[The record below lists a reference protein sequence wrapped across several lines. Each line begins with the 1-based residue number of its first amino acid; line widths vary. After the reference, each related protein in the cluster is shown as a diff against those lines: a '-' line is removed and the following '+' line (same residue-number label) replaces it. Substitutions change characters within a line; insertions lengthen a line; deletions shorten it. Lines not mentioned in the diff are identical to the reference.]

1 MSETRDPVHR
11 HPALGRI
18 DRSRRF
24 TFTFDGREVEAY
36 EGDTVASALLAEGTH
51 MVTRSFKYH
60 RPRGIVGAGSEDPA
74 GLVQLHGTG
83 ADALPNTRATEQAAY
98 PGLDVHA
105 QNCWPSLER
114 DVGAVNDLAWRFL
127 AAGFYYKTF
136 MGSRL
141 PSWLG
146 RVSLPGWGL
155 YEGFIRRSAGL
166 GIAPDPDARDPDA
179 YESVNRHCDVLVVG
193 GGPAGLAAA
202 LDASA
207 GGARV
212 ILCDETDRFGGTT
225 LGRADTFGAI
235 DGRAPVAWAEAALE
249 TLRAR
254 DEVTIL
260 PRTTATGY
268 YSDNFVA
275 LWEQVQ
281 DHLVP
286 EARDPRLPRQ
296 RLWRIRAKRVVLATG
311 AVERPLVFHQNDRPG
326 ILLAGAMRTFLHRYG
341 VLVGACPAIFANN
354 DTGWDAAFDLAD
366 AGAKIAAIVDLR
378 AEVGAGLVEAATAR
392 GIPVHLASAV
402 VGTSGRMRLSA
413 IRVARLSED
422 GRSVAG
428 EPVSIDC
435 DALGMAGGWSPNVAL
450 FSQSRGALRFDE
462 ALQAFVPG
470 KAWQP
475 QASAGACNGEMTLAE
490 VVAAG
495 AKAGAEAAEATG
507 FAGETSRPT
516 VTSDETTQGSL
527 RIIADIPSDVAP
539 EDRRAFVDW
548 QDDVTTKDLKLSLQE
563 GFSSVEHLKRYTTTG
578 MGTDQGKTV
587 NLNAFSYMADH
598 GGVRVPEVGITTFR
612 QPYKPISFG
621 ALAGAH
627 VHDHFAPRRTTPM
640 HDWHMEADAVFEPVG
655 DWLRARAYPRPGES
669 FDEAVQRESL
679 ATRTRCGMLDASTLG
694 KIDVRGAD
702 AREFLHRIYTNA
714 WLKLKPGQCRYGFML
729 GEDGMVMDDGVTAC
743 IADDHFHMT
752 TTTGGAADVLTH
764 LEDYLQTEWTDLR
777 VHLTT
782 VTEQWAVMS
791 LSGPNAPA
799 LMEELTDAD
808 THPERFGFMAWQEA
822 ELLGVPARVFRI
834 SFTGEPN
841 SYEINVPARYG
852 LSVWREIVARGAR
865 HGLTPYGTEA
875 MHLLRAEKGFVIVGQ
890 DTDGTVTPHDLR
902 MSWGVAAKKPD
913 FVGKRSLDRAD
924 TARKDRRQL
933 VGLLTEDPGFVPM
946 EGTQVIAEAAEGA
959 RATPMI
965 GHVTSAYHSP
975 NVGRSIA
982 LALIDDGQ
990 ARMGS
995 TVHLSVRGE
1004 APRAARISE
1013 TDFLA
1018 LRDAGV
1024 LGASPVALPAV
1035 LPEAAE

>member
-1 MSETRDPVHR
+1 MSETRTPVHR
-11 HPALGRI
+11 HPALGRV

-24 TFTFDGREVEAY
+24 TFSFDGREVEAY

-51 MVTRSFKYH
+51 AITRSFKYH

-98 PGLDVHA
+98 PGLEVHA
-105 QNCWPSLER
+105 QNCWPSLEH

-127 AAGFYYKTF
+127 PAGFYYKTF
-136 MGSRL
+136 MGAS
-141 PSWLG
+141 G
-146 RVSLPGWGL
+146 LPGWGL

-166 GIAPDPDARDPDA
+166 GVAPDPEARDPDS
-179 YESVNRHCDVLVVG
+179 YESVNRHCDVLVIG
-193 GGPAGLAAA
+193 GGPAGIAAA
-202 LDASA
+202 LNASA

-212 ILCDETDRFGGTT
+212 ILCDETDRFGGTP
-225 LGRADTFGAI
+225 LGRADGFGTI
-235 DGRAPVAWAEAALE
+235 DGMAPATWAGGALE
-249 TLRAR
+249 TLAAR
-254 DEVTIL
+254 EEVVVL

-268 YSDNFVA
+268 YSDNFVT

-281 DHLVP
+281 DHLAP
-286 EARDPRLPRQ
+286 ADRDARLPRQ

-311 AVERPLVFHQNDRPG
+311 AVERPLVFHGNDRPG
-326 ILLAGAMRTFLHRYG
+326 VMLAGALRTFLHRYG
-341 VLVGACPAIFANN
+341 VLVGARPAIFANN
-354 DTGWDAAFDLAD
+354 DTGWEAAFDLAD
-366 AGAKIAAIVDLR
+366 AGAEVAAIIDLR
-378 AEVGAGLVEAATAR
+378 PSVGASLPERAEAR
-392 GIPVHLASAV
+392 GIPVHLGSAV
-402 VGTSGRMRLSA
+402 TATSGRMRISQVC
-413 IRVARLSED
+413 VARLSDD
-422 GRSVAG
+422 GRSIAG
-428 EPVSIDC
+428 VGTGIDC

-462 ALQAFVPG
+462 AVEAFVPG
-470 KAWQP
+470 RAWQP
-475 QASAGACNGEMTLAE
+475 QTSAGACNGALTLAE
-490 VVAAG
+490 AVAEG
-495 AKAGAEAAEATG
+495 ARAGAEAATETG
-507 FAGETSRPT
+507 FAGETATPQ
-516 VTSDETTQGSL
+516 VTSDEIPQGTL
-527 RIIADIPSDVAP
+527 RIIADIPSDVEAK
-539 EDRRAFVDW
+539 DRRAFVDW
-548 QDDVTTKDLKLSLQE
+548 QDDVTTKDLKLAMQE

-598 GGVRVPEVGITTFR
+598 GGVSVPEVGITTFR
-612 QPYKPISFG
+612 QPYKPVSFG

-627 VHDHFAPRRTTPM
+627 VQEHFAPRRTTPM
-640 HDWHMEADAVFEPVG
+640 HDWHVEADAIFEPVG
-655 DWLRARAYPRPGES
+655 DWLRARAYPETGES
-669 FDEAVQRESL
+669 FEDAVQRESL
-679 ATRTRCGMLDASTLG
+679 ATRTACGMLDASTLG
-694 KIDVRGAD
+694 KIDVRGPD
-702 AREFLHRIYTNA
+702 ARELLQRIYTNA
-714 WLKLKPGQCRYGFML
+714 WAKLKPGMCRYGFML

-777 VHLTT
+777 VYLTS

-791 LSGPNAPA
+791 LSGPSAPA

-808 THPERFGFMAWQEA
+808 THPERFAFMAWKAA
-822 ELLGVPARVFRI
+822 EVLGVPARIFRI
-834 SFTGEPN
+834 SFTGEAY

-852 LSVWREIVARGAR
+852 LSVWREILARGRR

-875 MHLLRAEKGFVIVGQ
+875 MHLLRAEKGFIIVGQ

-913 FVGKRSLDRAD
+913 FVGKRSLSRAD

-933 VGLLTEDPGFVPM
+933 VGLLTHDPDYVPM
-946 EGTQVIAEAAEGA
+946 EGAQVIAEPQERTGGP
-959 RATPMI
+959 TPML
-965 GHVTSAYHSP
+965 GHVTSGYRSP

-982 LALIDDGQ
+982 LALVDDGA
-990 ARMGS
+990 ARMGG
-995 TVHLSVRGE
+995 TVYLSVKGA
-1004 APRAARISE
+1004 APRPARVCE

-1018 LRDAGV
+1018 LRDAGA
-1024 LGASPVALPAV
+1024 LGAEPTG